1 MRATALCGTGLA
13 IIAVVLGTPTKANAQ
28 LTLLNATGYGGIGFT
43 AGVLAG
49 AAVGGTECDGYICI
63 SPAMA
68 IGGLAGVVAGIVAGR
83 KMALRAE
90 RNVRDGEALTGGHR
104 AALAVGSVIGG
115 AMLGGTVG
123 GNVKREGAIIGM
135 VAGAGL
141 SVLYLRSRWGSF
153 EGRPLQVRPAI
164 VGGDAGVTA
173 RIYF

>member
-49 AAVGGTECDGYICI
+49 AAVGGTECDGFLCI

-68 IGGLAGVVAGIVAGR
+68 LGGLAGVVAGIVAGR

-90 RNVRDGEALTGGHR
+90 RNVRDGEALTGRRGLHAPSVRGLPFPERVPILSYSLTCHR
-104 AALAVGSVIGG
+104 
-115 AMLGGTVG
+115 
-123 GNVKREGAIIGM
+123 
-135 VAGAGL
+135 
-141 SVLYLRSRWGSF
+141 VL
-153 EGRPLQVRPAI
+153 VRH
-164 VGGDAGVTA
+164 VRRGESCVTKDSH
-173 RIYF
+173 